1 MRRLIDLTM
10 GVHKQH
16 HHIRLTR
23 ETKLDLGVWL
33 DFFFSVAGPSSW
45 TTVFFDRSLS
55 PAVHGCSR
63 WYRV

>member
-1 MRRLIDLTM
+1 MQRLIDLTM

-33 DFFFSVAGPSSW
+33 GFFFFSGRS
-45 TTVFFDRSLS
+45 FFLDDSFF
-55 PAVHGCSR
+55 
-63 WYRV
+63 